1 MSPDPLLT
9 GGSGDETTRTNRLY
23 SRAET
28 NILVIRIFVSKCS
41 IRICFQQLANRFKV
55 HQLHTQ

>member
-9 GGSGDETTRTNRLY
+9 GGSGDETTRLY

-55 HQLHTQ
+55 HQLHMQ